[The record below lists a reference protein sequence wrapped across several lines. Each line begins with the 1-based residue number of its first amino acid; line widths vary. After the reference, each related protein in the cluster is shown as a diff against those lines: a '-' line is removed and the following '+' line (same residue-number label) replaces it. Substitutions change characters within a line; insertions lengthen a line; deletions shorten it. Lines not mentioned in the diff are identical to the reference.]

1 MLQEQEQGRTTK
13 AKRGLQNNG
22 GLQHFSGGLQ
32 HFSGW
37 LGSVRRCCAPSP
49 LLPLAIH
56 HSTLSKFIIQH
67 STL

>member
-13 AKRGLQNNG
+13 SKRGLQNNG

-37 LGSVRRCCAPSP
+37 LGSVAPSP